1 MERLYTIYR
10 THHIK
15 GMMSP
20 SYYIY
25 FIFIFLNYN
34 YIDIIPRSVLMVE
47 MGSIYYLLCA
57 LGDGCL
63 YYYTLDPHTGI

>member
-1 MERLYTIYR
+1 MHSVHMEGRYTIYR

-25 FIFIFLNYN
+25 I
-34 YIDIIPRSVLMVE
+34 YIYIYGMMVYIRQIE
-47 MGSIYYLLCA
+47 QEDMV
-57 LGDGCL
+57 
-63 YYYTLDPHTGI
+63 HTPV

>member
-1 MERLYTIYR
+1 MEGLYTLYR

-25 FIFIFLNYN
+25 I
-34 YIDIIPRSVLMVE
+34 YIYIYILKNEGACGDIKPKKAQRQDW
-47 MGSIYYLLCA
+47 
-57 LGDGCL
+57 DGTFATKL
-63 YYYTLDPHTGI
+63 K

>member
-1 MERLYTIYR
+1 MEGLCTIYR

-25 FIFIFLNYN
+25 TCVYIYHTAKLYIRGTDRLYMYIDLTVGDLNYRC
-34 YIDIIPRSVLMVE
+34 DIRS
-47 MGSIYYLLCA
+47 ITRKC
-57 LGDGCL
+57 
-63 YYYTLDPHTGI
+63 